1 MKNIVQTFHQ
11 FCPVF
16 NQLVAA
22 FAVRIVYRTGYCHHF
37 APHLRRQ
44 LGSNQRAGLQCRFDH
59 QCQLRQRG
67 NQTVAARKVA
77 CKRTRVQREL
87 ADNQSFFSDFISKV
101 FIGRRV
107 NAVYTGSPDG
117 NGAAICLQCPL
128 MGGGIDTRSHTR
140 YDRNAFFT
148 QRPPEIFGNPHCL
161 RRGMAA
167 ADNRSRRC
175 VQQPCITA

>member
-1 MKNIVQTFHQ
+1 MENIVQTFHQ

-22 FAVRIVYRTGYCHHF
+22 FAMRIVYRPGHRHHF

-44 LGSNQRAGLQCRFDH
+44 LGGNQRTGFQCRLNH

-67 NQTVAARKVA
+67 NQTVAARKIT

-87 ADNQSFFSDFISKV
+87 ADNQSPFGNFISKF
-101 FIGRRV
+101 FIGRRI

-117 NGAAICLQCPL
+117 NGTAICLQCAL
-128 MGGGIDTRSHTR
+128 MCGSIDTRSHTR
-140 YDRNAFFT
+140 YDRNAFFA
-148 QRPPEIFGNPHCL
+148 QRPAEIFGNPHCL

-167 ADNRSRRC
+167 ANNRGRRC
-175 VQQPCITA
+175 VQQLCIAA